1 MRWRRWALLVVAL
14 LSPALAVAE
23 ETEPPREGLGRLAEQ
38 ANLTGSIRGGYWS
51 SSRDRDDRE
60 HLATASLWL
69 KVAPKLWPDASLLI
83 EGWVRNEDLVHEEAT
98 DGALREAY
106 IDVAIGPVD
115 LRLGR
120 QIIVWGRA
128 DRINPTDNLSPRD
141 FTLLVP
147 DDDDQRL
154 GTAAIKATYHVG
166 SLALSALWL
175 PEFRPHTTPIRRPA
189 PPVTI
194 RERTPDSTLGQWAI
208 RVEQT
213 GKAVD
218 WSVSCFDG
226 FDLSPDGGLDR
237 VTPSSVEVLL
247 RHHRIRVIGADAA
260 ATVGRYGLRA
270 KAAYTFTEDAR
281 GDRPDVKNPF
291 FFLVLGGDRTFIEY
305 LNINVQYFTRVISG
319 YRSPFDIE
327 DALRRTVAI
336 QQAVVANQL
345 DRVQHGVSLRISD
358 KWLHETLEAELA
370 SALSL
375 TRLDYALRPKV
386 TYALTDRWKAILG
399 ADVFRGDRRSFFGN
413 LRDNTTAYAE
423 LRWSF

>member
-1 MRWRRWALLVVAL
+1 MRWRRWALLAVAL

-23 ETEPPREGLGRLAEQ
+23 ETEPPREGLGRLAQQ
-38 ANLTGSIRGGYWS
+38 ANLSGSIRGGYWS
-51 SSRDRDDRE
+51 SSRELDDRE

-98 DGALREAY
+98 DGALREGYVDLAL
-106 IDVAIGPVD
+106 GPLD

-154 GTAAIKATYHVG
+154 GAAAVKATYHLG
-166 SLALSALWL
+166 GLAISGLWL
-175 PEFRPHTTPIRRPA
+175 PEFIPNTIPIRRPL
-189 PPVTI
+189 PPATI
-194 RERTPDSTLGQWAI
+194 RERMPDSTLGQWAARI
-208 RVEQT
+208 EQT
-213 GKAVD
+213 GEAVD
-218 WSVSCFDG
+218 WSVSYFDG
-226 FDLSPDGGLDR
+226 FDLSPDAGLGL

-247 RHHRIRVIGADAA
+247 RHHQIRVIGADAA

-270 KAAYTFTEDAR
+270 EAAYTFTEDAR

-305 LNINVQYFTRVISG
+305 LNINVQYFTRVIYG
-319 YRSPFDIE
+319 FRSPFE
-327 DALRRTVAI
+327 VQNALQRALAI
-336 QQAVVANQL
+336 QQAVVTNQL
-345 DRVQHGVSLRISD
+345 DQVQHGISLRVSY
-358 KWLHETLEAELA
+358 KWFHETLEAELA

-375 TRLDYALRPKV
+375 TRLDYTLRPKV
-386 TYALTDRWKAILG
+386 TYALTDRWKAIVG
-399 ADVFRGDRRSFFGN
+399 ADVFGGDRVSFFGN